1 MGLRHQLALD
11 EVVGDELLVRWSV
24 LRHPV
29 GENGSPAAQTWQ
41 KMDGT
46 VHLIGVRRERGAQI
60 YAKLLRLNSLK
71 KSALGPPD
79 QTFWCKE
86 C

>member
-29 GENGSPAAQTWQ
+29 GENGSPAAQ
-41 KMDGT
+41 
-46 VHLIGVRRERGAQI
+46 
-60 YAKLLRLNSLK
+60 SK
-71 KSALGPPD
+71 KWMAPS
-79 QTFWCKE
+79 T
-86 C
+86 